1 MSGLYAD
8 WSDTAPPAGVGAELE
23 NFVNGVEV
31 NKANTTFTLGGVAV
45 VFDKFEFDVGN
56 TVIFRDRPNAA
67 YIAQTDRKASGS
79 ITFEANTVATQDW
92 ANGVANE
99 TTYALAL
106 THGIVGGNIISLS
119 AAKVQLGEPSY
130 TDLQGVL
137 GLTFPL
143 SFVRTVGDDEFSFAL
158 T

>member
-1 MSGLYAD
+1 
-8 WSDTAPPAGVGAELE
+8 
-23 NFVNGVEV
+23 
-31 NKANTTFTLGGVAV
+31 

-143 SFVRTVGDDEFSFAL
+143 SFVRTVCDDEFSFAL